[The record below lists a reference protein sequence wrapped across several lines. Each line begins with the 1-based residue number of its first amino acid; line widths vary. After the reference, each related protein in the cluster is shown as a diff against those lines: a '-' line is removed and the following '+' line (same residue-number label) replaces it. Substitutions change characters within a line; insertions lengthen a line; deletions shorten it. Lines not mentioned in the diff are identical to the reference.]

1 MRSFF
6 GDLRGV
12 ITDLV
17 AESDSYDS
25 DSDDG
30 AEASSATTPGS
41 VPRQRRRRTG
51 TTPLAET
58 AALQRRLAGGFV
70 PFSAG
75 DRVETVLGAGTV
87 VEDAAATS
95 RSVAVALDW
104 ADDDGAR
111 CYVQRESVARER
123 AATAAIVDDDDDDD
137 DDSAAQRVTAVAA
150 PLDGSGT
157 EWLLRCHAQVC
168 ALIDRAEGGGG
179 RGSATAALSA
189 QMVARSPQQ
198 MEAHERALGRFVTR
212 IETMLD
218 SSSSSSSSSS
228 NSGGGGARDGAT
240 AEAAMIAKISELQL
254 QRTELLDRVE
264 ALTARGGGSGGGGA
278 AQLSSK
284 LRVLQQRLD
293 ASESRVRAQAGRLND
308 LETVGDDASAAAKAA
323 TSARVAMERAQRD
336 AATLKQERDAAVAAM
351 DETSDALLR
360 VKTKLVKTGAAGAR
374 NTQEIGELRQ
384 SNREYEAALLRL
396 RGDNAKTRDRNAT
409 LLKQLEHKTSGKL
422 EEAEDEAAELGG
434 QVDELVV
441 EVDEA
446 RTTIVALRERVA
458 TLTASEHRHF
468 QRATLAEEQLEA
480 LRKDVA
486 LQHAD
491 LDQSEEELTSLQAV
505 LRQFRERKDVELAE
519 RSAAADARRA
529 TREAEH
535 GRTVEEVEA
544 RAARRTAEWE
554 REAER
559 ARTQLERTVNENA
572 RLQQRIAGVR
582 TSTQCLPYVSQIHY
596 SALLSFSFL
605 LSLPRALVNTR
616 THPHLAVTIIYD
628 FCSQKEFLER
638 NINLGDN

>member
-30 AEASSATTPGS
+30 AEASSATTPGM
-41 VPRQRRRRTG
+41 PRQRRRRTG
-51 TTPLAET
+51 TTPLAEA
-58 AALQRRLAGGFV
+58 AALQRRRAGGFV

-123 AATAAIVDDDDDDD
+123 AATAAIVDDDDDD

-218 SSSSSSSSSS
+218 SSSSSSSSS

-446 RTTIVALRERVA
+446 RTTIAALRERVA

-480 LRKDVA
+480 LRTDAA

-582 TSTQCLPYVSQIHY
+582 TSTLCFSSDTLFWSSLFLFP
-596 SALLSFSFL
+596 SFSF
-605 LSLPRALVNTR
+605 TR
-616 THPHLAVTIIYD
+616 SREHTHRHPHLAVTIIYD